1 MSEWIGGARS
11 TQTIPGDGWYSFQL
25 DPAVSGAVL
34 GLNTRDFSADPAEI
48 NFGIYASLGTYKA
61 ISNGVPT
68 GNWGFSER
76 TWFHVMRYDGKTY
89 LLRGDTSVPHVDL
102 PFDPPGEVFHVFDS
116 TPPGTVFLD
125 ASLLT
130 YGDVVYDL
138 TVNVP
143 PAPVTADVDISLQPL
158 RAYAFASTA
167 SASVEIALEPLR
179 VRSDLGNSVNIALEA
194 LAATANTFA
203 SFGSIDISVEPLSVL
218 ATPGEVDAM
227 GTNHV
232 EIVLQ
237 PLYAQAFAGVQ
248 NTGSVDIGLGAL
260 VVTAV
265 APENYALVDTETLP
279 LYVFASGRE
288 MQSDGVIYAKVPA
301 ITYRPTIHEL
311 SFSETIYAAIT
322 PTVEWPFLS
331 ASDTLHVGSSATLN
345 TAFATVEQVVFSDT
359 AVAQQLFQEYISEG
373 LNLRS
378 ALANFIPL
386 LTSET
391 LTLSGEQQEWVN
403 RILLARD
410 VLSLLSPS
418 STQAELNILVAEAVA
433 LQTTLEA
440 ALLFMSSDTLELS
453 TAVEELRAALLVTLE
468 QIQLTATSAPSL
480 SFVVLSSDSLE
491 MTDDAAGF
499 LNFILTHRDEV
510 SFVGSLT
517 APDGT
522 DYQTWVVNLN
532 TKAPFEYTNYPFN
545 SFALCGQRPLALKED
560 GLYELV
566 GDDDAGEMIEAH
578 IKTGLVDFGT
588 QHLKNV
594 CRAYLGYKADGAL
607 FLHVTDTDG
616 GEKREVI
623 YELDRTFGAPKEA
636 RIKLGKGVRARY
648 WQFELKN
655 VDGSDFTLD
664 ALDVL
669 PVVLKRRV

>member
-1 MSEWIGGARS
+1 MAD
-11 TQTIPGDGWYSFQL
+11 TIPAHDAVNVSWAGQPVASAFPSDPLNVSFNPSTTAAAPTFDL
-25 DPAVSGAVL
+25 AITTYTYPAYTGQRGEANHVFMEPLLYEGITSTTGHRTIQPTTLALAISLYAGTTSNLASFDVVETINQTTLATGAVL
-34 GLNTRDFSADPAEI
+34 AQLFASSA
-48 NFGIYASLGTYKA
+48 
-61 ISNGVPT
+61 
-68 GNWGFSER
+68 
-76 TWFHVMRYDGKTY
+76 
-89 LLRGDTSVPHVDL
+89 
-102 PFDPPGEVFHVFDS
+102 
-116 TPPGTVFLD
+116 LD
-125 ASLLT
+125 ATDSSLL
-130 YGDVVYDL
+130 
-138 TVNVP
+138 
-143 PAPVTADVDISLQPL
+143 Q
-158 RAYAFASTA
+158 
-167 SASVEIALEPLR
+167 
-179 VRSDLGNSVNIALEA
+179 
-194 LAATANTFA
+194 
-203 SFGSIDISVEPLSVL
+203 
-218 ATPGEVDAM
+218 
-227 GTNHV
+227 
-232 EIVLQ
+232 
-237 PLYAQAFAGVQ
+237 QAFV
-248 NTGSVDIGLGAL
+248 
-260 VVTAV
+260 
-265 APENYALVDTETLP
+265 
-279 LYVFASGRE
+279 
-288 MQSDGVIYAKVPA
+288 
-301 ITYRPTIHEL
+301 
-311 SFSETIYAAIT
+311 
-322 PTVEWPFLS
+322 
-331 ASDTLHVGSSATLN
+331 
-345 TAFATVEQVVFSDT
+345 TVEQVVFSDT

-391 LTLSGEQQEWVN
+391 LALSGEQQEWVN

-433 LQTTLEA
+433 LQTALEA

-453 TAVEELRAALLVTLE
+453 TAVEELRAALLLTLE